1 LHKNNSYQLAKYHEL
16 PYNRTMM
23 KTEIEMRV
31 WIVVGEDRGMG
42 PTIGGVFSSLAAAQA
57 WIEDLGSSHY
67 YIYDEDGEVV
77 YN

>member
-1 LHKNNSYQLAKYHEL
+1 
-16 PYNRTMM
+16 
-23 KTEIEMRV
+23 MRV